1 MFCGMLWPTLL
12 THYLE
17 IYWYGIPTPLF
28 MMIHRLMCPV
38 QSNKLLLCAYGNLS
52 VAGDDMRFPA
62 ATSELPVGVQCAS

>member
-1 MFCGMLWPTLL
+1 
-12 THYLE
+12 
-17 IYWYGIPTPLF
+17 